1 MAHYVILS
9 RISPDALQEPSDFR
23 KLAERIKGEIREQ
36 CPGLTWKDSYATY
49 GRFDVIDLVET
60 EDPKELQRA
69 VMLLRAHGH
78 ESTET
83 LAATPWKEFIGAL

>member
-9 RISPDALQEPSDFR
+9 QISPDALQEPSDFR
-23 KLAERIKGEIREQ
+23 TLAERVSAEIKKQ
-36 CPGLTWKDSYATY
+36 CPGLTWNDSYATY
-49 GRFDVIDLVET
+49 GRFDVVDIVET
-60 EDPKELQRA
+60 DDPKELQRA

-83 LAATPWKEFIGAL
+83 LTATPWKEFLGAF